1 VLIMT
6 SNIGS
11 MVIQEAM
18 IGGKEM
24 TKEDREEV
32 MSLMRQ
38 QFRPEFLNRVDE
50 MIVFHPLGKE
60 QLTLIVDVQMRHLR
74 HRLADRRMSLD
85 ITPAALQQLADEGY
99 DPAFGARPLKRV
111 IQQRLENPI
120 ASQILRGQYGD
131 GDAIHV
137 DADGAK
143 HDFTFTKGAKSA
155 EVAEGE
161 LVEH

>member
-1 VLIMT
+1 MT

-11 MVIQEAM
+11 QQIQELKAKGAEEWE
-18 IGGKEM
+18 IEAAV
-24 TKEDREEV
+24 RE
-32 MSLMRQ
+32 LLKTF
-38 QFRPEFLNRVDE
+38 FRPEFLNRIDE
-50 MIVFHPLGKE
+50 IIVFHPLSKE
-60 QLTLIVDVQMRHLR
+60 QLTKIVDVQLNGLR
-74 HRLADRRMSLD
+74 KRLATRNLKLD
-85 ITPAALQQLADEGY
+85 ITDAAKKLLADEGY
-99 DPAFGARPLKRV
+99 DPQYGARPLKRV

-143 HDFTFTKGAKSA
+143 HDFTFTKGAPGA

-161 LVEH
+161 LIEH